1 MKIILKKEIKFVY
14 FFPNSI
20 ELVVSILA
28 VLKLGACYIP
38 IDVSYP
44 IERVKYIAQNSSCKK
59 ILTNTKLE
67 DLDNLCLG
75 ISLPNATTIYE
86 NKYKPD
92 LQDLAY
98 IIYTSGSTGNP
109 KGVKIA
115 HESLSNYIMWANK
128 EYVNGETTNFPLYSS
143 ISFDL
148 TVTSV
153 FTPLVSG
160 NTIYIYENS
169 NPQLLLKEIIDD
181 KKVQIIKLTPAH
193 LNLLQDLASP
203 ESVVTKLIVGG
214 DILTNESCQKI
225 STAFVHP
232 IHIFNEYGPTEATVG
247 CMIYEY
253 TENEYATVPIGIP
266 ADNTNLFVLN
276 SDLNLVP
283 FGYNGQ
289 LYIAGKGLSKG
300 YVELPKMT
308 ASRFIACPFIEN
320 GLMYDSG
327 DIVKLYDTGIME
339 CIGRSDF
346 QVKINGFRIEIGEIQ
361 SRILNYPNI
370 KDLLCISFRYKRY

>member
-1 MKIILKKEIKFVY
+1 M
-14 FFPNSI
+14 
-20 ELVVSILA
+20 
-28 VLKLGACYIP
+28 
-38 IDVSYP
+38 
-44 IERVKYIAQNSSCKK
+44 QK

-308 ASRFIACPFIEN
+308 AARFIACPFIEN

-346 QVKINGFRIEIGEIQ
+346 QVK
-361 SRILNYPNI
+361 
-370 KDLLCISFRYKRY
+370 

>member
-1 MKIILKKEIKFVY
+1 
-14 FFPNSI
+14 
-20 ELVVSILA
+20 
-28 VLKLGACYIP
+28 
-38 IDVSYP
+38 
-44 IERVKYIAQNSSCKK
+44 
-59 ILTNTKLE
+59 
-67 DLDNLCLG
+67 
-75 ISLPNATTIYE
+75 
-86 NKYKPD
+86 
-92 LQDLAY
+92 
-98 IIYTSGSTGNP
+98 
-109 KGVKIA
+109 
-115 HESLSNYIMWANK
+115 
-128 EYVNGETTNFPLYSS
+128 
-143 ISFDL
+143 
-148 TVTSV
+148 
-153 FTPLVSG
+153 
-160 NTIYIYENS
+160 
-169 NPQLLLKEIIDD
+169 
-181 KKVQIIKLTPAH
+181 
-193 LNLLQDLASP
+193 
-203 ESVVTKLIVGG
+203 
-214 DILTNESCQKI
+214 
-225 STAFVHP
+225 
-232 IHIFNEYGPTEATVG
+232 
-247 CMIYEY
+247 MIYEY

-370 KDLLCISFRYKRY
+370 KDCYVSALDIKVLRFYVLIM

>member
-1 MKIILKKEIKFVY
+1 M
-14 FFPNSI
+14 
-20 ELVVSILA
+20 
-28 VLKLGACYIP
+28 
-38 IDVSYP
+38 
-44 IERVKYIAQNSSCKK
+44 QK

-160 NTIYIYENS
+160 NTI
-169 NPQLLLKEIIDD
+169 
-181 KKVQIIKLTPAH
+181 T
-193 LNLLQDLASP
+193 
-203 ESVVTKLIVGG
+203 
-214 DILTNESCQKI
+214 
-225 STAFVHP
+225 F
-232 IHIFNEYGPTEATVG
+232 
-247 CMIYEY
+247 M
-253 TENEYATVPIGIP
+253 
-266 ADNTNLFVLN
+266 
-276 SDLNLVP
+276 
-283 FGYNGQ
+283 
-289 LYIAGKGLSKG
+289 
-300 YVELPKMT
+300 
-308 ASRFIACPFIEN
+308 
-320 GLMYDSG
+320 
-327 DIVKLYDTGIME
+327 
-339 CIGRSDF
+339 
-346 QVKINGFRIEIGEIQ
+346 
-361 SRILNYPNI
+361 RILILNCY
-370 KDLLCISFRYKRY
+370 